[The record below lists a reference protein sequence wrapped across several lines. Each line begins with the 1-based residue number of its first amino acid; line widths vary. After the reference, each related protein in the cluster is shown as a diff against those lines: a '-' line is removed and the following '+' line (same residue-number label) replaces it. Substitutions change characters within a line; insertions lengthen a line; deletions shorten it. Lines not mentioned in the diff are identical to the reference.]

1 MTGSFKRGCGLD
13 ATLVGMT
20 LRIGLACVLALAGAS
35 RLTAQAP
42 AAPVPLTVESRVLGE
57 RRTIDVALPSGYA
70 VDSTRRY
77 PLVVVLDGESEGEVA
92 ASLARFYAGTATIP
106 GVIVAAVRN
115 TKRMRDLTPATIAP
129 FASPEPGAGGADAFL
144 AFLST
149 ELVPR
154 LEQSYRVEPMRVLV
168 GHSLGGLFALH
179 ALAKQPSLF
188 TGYVVMEPAT
198 WWNNQQPV
206 RDARE
211 ALRTPAAR
219 RARVMLVNAPS
230 LSADTTSWGGTRP
243 MVRMIRVADESHESM
258 AAIGMATALRRMFE
272 DFRTPQWRP
281 GTAPIAMLTHFDSL
295 EERVGYRVP
304 IPPQSYEVVARM
316 SIDSRRFDDA
326 QHTIDAMERAFGA
339 SAGSRELRSQLEE
352 ERKAPAPSNF
362 IPLEIPARRPTPAQ
376 AAAFIGR
383 WRPVDAR
390 EPHEIDLRASGDT
403 IVVHDRLVYPEGP
416 PYDADDYV
424 IRVTDAGV
432 LEWGLP
438 LFKGLAALVVMKGR
452 IDGETLV
459 VSREARGWAPKDPN
473 FRTDR
478 ITRYRRVAGAGD

>member
-1 MTGSFKRGCGLD
+1 MRTVLS
-13 ATLVGMT
+13 
-20 LRIGLACVLALAGAS
+20 IGLILAGAT
-35 RLTAQAP
+35 RLVAQGTSAS
-42 AAPVPLTVESRVLGE
+42 VPLTVESRVLGE
-57 RRTIDVALPSGYA
+57 RRTIDVALPAGYA
-70 VDSTRRY
+70 KDSASRY
-77 PLVVVLDGESEGEVA
+77 PLVVVLDGESEGDVA
-92 ASLARFYAGTATIP
+92 VALTRFYASTGTIP

-115 TKRMRDLTPATIAP
+115 TRRMRDLTPATIAP

-144 AFLST
+144 SFLST
-149 ELVPR
+149 ELIPR
-154 LEQSYRVEPMRVLV
+154 LERAYRVAPMRVLV

-188 TGYVVMEPAT
+188 AGYVVMEPAT
-198 WWNNQQPV
+198 WWNNQQPLL
-206 RDARE
+206 DARE

-219 RARVMLVNAPS
+219 RARVMLANAPS
-230 LSADTTSWGGTRP
+230 LSSDTTAWGGTRP
-243 MVRMIRVADESHESM
+243 MVRQIRVADESHESM

-272 DFRTPQWRP
+272 DFRAPSWRP
-281 GTAPIAMLTHFDSL
+281 GSAPIAMLAHFDSL

-304 IPPQSYEVVARM
+304 IPLQSYEVVARM

-326 QHTIDAMERAFGA
+326 QRTIDAMEHAFGA

-352 ERKAPAPSNF
+352 ERRAPTPADF
-362 IPLEIPARRPTPAQ
+362 IPLEIPARRPTPVQ

-383 WRPVDAR
+383 WRSVDAHDS
-390 EPHEIDLRASGDT
+390 HEIDIRPSGDT
-403 IVVHDRLVYPEGP
+403 IVVHDRIVYPEGP

-424 IRVTDAGV
+424 IRVTDAGL

-438 LFKGLAALVVMKGR
+438 LFKGLAALVVLKGR

-459 VSREARGWAPKDPN
+459 VAREARGWAPKDPN

-478 ITRYRRVAGAGD
+478 ITRYRRVSGASE

>member
-1 MTGSFKRGCGLD
+1 
-13 ATLVGMT
+13 MT
-20 LRIGLACVLALAGAS
+20 LCIALSVAVALASAT
-35 RLTAQAP
+35 RLAAQGT
-42 AAPVPLTVESRVLGE
+42 PVAIPLTVESRVLGE
-57 RRTIDVALPSGYA
+57 RRTIDVALPAGYSK
-70 VDSTRRY
+70 DSSSRY
-77 PLVVVLDGESEGEVA
+77 PLVVVLDGEFEGEVA
-92 ASLARFYAGTATIP
+92 RALTKFYAGTGTMP

-154 LEQSYRVEPMRVLV
+154 LERSYRVAPMRVLV

-206 RDARE
+206 ADAR
-211 ALRTPAAR
+211 AVLRTPAAR

-230 LSADTTSWGGTRP
+230 LSPDTTAWGGARP

-272 DFRTPQWRP
+272 DFRAPQWRP
-281 GTAPIAMLTHFDSL
+281 GTAPVAMLTHFDSL
-295 EERVGYRVP
+295 EARVGYRVS

-326 QHTIDAMERAFGA
+326 QHTIDAMEHASGA
-339 SAGSRELRSQLEE
+339 SGSSRELRSQLEE
-352 ERKAPAPSNF
+352 ERRAPTPANF

-383 WRPVDAR
+383 WRSVDGHDA
-390 EPHEIDLRASGDT
+390 HEIDIRASRDT
-403 IVVHDRLVYPEGP
+403 IVVHDRVVYPEGP

-438 LFKGLAALVVMKGR
+438 LFKGLAALVVLKGR

-459 VSREARGWAPKDPN
+459 VAREARGWAPKDPN

-478 ITRYRRVAGAGD
+478 ITRYRRVAGARD